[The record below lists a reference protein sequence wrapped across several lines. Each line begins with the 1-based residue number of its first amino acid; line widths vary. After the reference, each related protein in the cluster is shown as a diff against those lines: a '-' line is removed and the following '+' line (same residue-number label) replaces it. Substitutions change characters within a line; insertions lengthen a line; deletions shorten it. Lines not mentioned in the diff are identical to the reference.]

1 MTVPALPGLVPGREC
16 GSCMMCC
23 KAPPIRALNKPAGK
37 WCRNAVHG
45 KGCGIYA
52 DRPAVCSA
60 FYCEWM
66 RNPGLGPEWK
76 PDKAKFV
83 LSFLPTLPFLDILV
97 DPSVPNA
104 WREPPYITQIK
115 QWAVEGP
122 ARGQFVLVRI
132 GPRLIAVL
140 PDREVDLGHVDSQ
153 APLAVSRELGPTG
166 VRYDVEVR
174 LR

>member
-1 MTVPALPGLVPGREC
+1 MTVPASPQLVPGREC

-23 KAPPIRALNKPAGK
+23 KVPYINALKKPPGK
-37 WCRNAVHG
+37 WCPHAVFG

-52 DRPAVCSA
+52 DRPAVCGA

-66 RNPGLGPEWK
+66 RNPSLGPEWK
-76 PDKAKFV
+76 PDKAKLV
-83 LSFLPTLPFLDILV
+83 VSILPNFLNIWV

-104 WREPPYITQIK
+104 WREPPYFTQIK

-122 ARGQFVLVRI
+122 ERGKFVLVRI

-140 PDREVDLGHVDSQ
+140 PDREVDLGHVDPEAQ
-153 APLAVSRELGPTG
+153 LAVSRERGPTG
-166 VRYDVEVR
+166 VR
-174 LR
+174 

>member
-1 MTVPALPGLVPGREC
+1 MGTPALPQLVPGRQC

-23 KAPPIRALNKPAGK
+23 KVPHIKELNKPPGK
-37 WCRNAVHG
+37 WCPNAVFG

-52 DRPAVCSA
+52 DRPAACRA

-66 RNPGLGPEWK
+66 QNPNLGPEWK

-83 LSFLPTLPFLDILV
+83 VSLNFPFLCVWV
-97 DPSVPNA
+97 DPGVPDA
-104 WREPPYITQIK
+104 WTRPPYFTQIK

-122 ARGQFVLVRI
+122 EHGQVVLVRI

-140 PDREVDLGHVDSQ
+140 PDREVDLGHVDPGAQ
-153 APLAVSRELGPTG
+153 IDVWRERGPAG
-166 VRYDVEVR
+166 ISYNVEVKPG
-174 LR
+174 